1 MPTICRDNVV
11 IISVMFLQSRDKTV
25 RAHRVTVVA
34 ACKTG
39 QRIRLGVRPKQAGA
53 ENNGHVAGGHL
64 VGILVLA
71 EFG

>member
-1 MPTICRDNVV
+1 MR
-11 IISVMFLQSRDKTV
+11 K
-25 RAHRVTVVA
+25 HRVTVVA
-34 ACKTG
+34 ACETG
-39 QRIRLGVRPKQAGA
+39 EGVRLSVGPKQAGA